1 MFHCHITDGHEQ
13 TLAQCA
19 TLYLAN
25 KQIEDAP
32 TSHKQ
37 QNRTWYPGPC
47 YPKNTHKVLQLTY
60 EQWASLAATPESIRI
75 AANQSLVP
83 QPVVD
88 KGSTDLALWV
98 LSRNMGD
105 YKSLDAYDGSFS
117 LLLYQHAHYVYA
129 YGIGESFLVEILAIV
144 LMSFFIFYTSFLSE
158 SQQLLHQ
165 INLSSGMRCYES
177 NTGACAMA
185 LRTAIRKRLQ
195 QGPLHALKTYGFLV
209 ISDAVSDIFIALR
222 IIFLTMMLFATI
234 FFTTMNHGS
243 LHASAKPALSQL
255 TSDEPFKFG
264 AVTLT
269 SVWFQAQ
276 ST

>member
-1 MFHCHITDGHEQ
+1 M
-13 TLAQCA
+13 AQCA
-19 TLYLAN
+19 TLHLAN
-25 KQIEDAP
+25 KQFEDAP

-60 EQWASLAATPESIRI
+60 EQWASLAASPASIWF

-83 QPVVD
+83 QPLVD
-88 KGSTDLALWV
+88 KGSTGLALWV

-105 YKSLDAYDGSFS
+105 YKTLDAYDGSVS
-117 LLLYQHAHYVYA
+117 LFLYQHAHYVYA
-129 YGIGESFLVEILAIV
+129 YGVGESFAVEILAIV
-144 LMSFFIFYTSFLSE
+144 LMSFFLFYTSFLSE

-177 NTGACAMA
+177 NTGASAKA
-185 LRTAIRKRLQ
+185 LRTAVQKSLQ
-195 QGPLHALKTYGFLV
+195 QGPRHALKAYSFLV
-209 ISDAVSDIFIALR
+209 ISDTVCDIFIALR
-222 IIFLTMMLFATI
+222 IIFLTMMLFASI

-243 LHASAKPALSQL
+243 LFAMANPTPFERCRFLGALPL
-255 TSDEPFKFG
+255 TSIF
-264 AVTLT
+264 V
-269 SVWFQAQ
+269 QAQ